1 MIFEGGLVEF
11 DEIKER
17 ERIWLKIDF
26 WTKIRVRSLD
36 VSSEIERESD
46 DRIFELSLNFEN
58 FEVFDLKFI
67 EDY

>member
-1 MIFEGGLVEF
+1 MKL
-11 DEIKER
+11 K
-17 ERIWLKIDF
+17 RIWLKIDF
-26 WTKIRVRSLD
+26 WTKIRVRSFLD

-46 DRIFELSLNFEN
+46 DRIFELSLNFDN